1 MGSPS
6 STEFPEV
13 RAAAEPSRE
22 VVYVMPASRPPER
35 IGRYLALFL
44 LTVVTTTVV
53 GMGHYASFYAAFR
66 DIELPFSTWELMV
79 RGLWYSVSILAI
91 LGAHEFGHYYACR
104 YYGIDASL
112 PYFLPV
118 PLVLTGT
125 LGAFIRIR
133 QQIPT
138 KRALFDIGIAGPI
151 AGFVVLVPVLM
162 IGMYL
167 SQVIEVPK
175 DFEGDVFELGEPLL
189 FQFAAWLTFGSIGEG
204 FTVNMHPVGFAAW
217 FGMLATTLN
226 LFPIG
231 QTDGGHVSY
240 AVLGRHS
247 TWVSFATLA
256 CLVGLCFLSSTWVV
270 WTVLMAAMLVVI
282 GPQHPRTIDEHV
294 PFDTPRLWVAAFGL
308 AIFVLCF
315 TPVPLEFV
323 DLVGRLFHAIRP
335 PG

>member
-1 MGSPS
+1 MGSPFHS
-6 STEFPEV
+6 ELPEIRDGAELFPPGH
-13 RAAAEPSRE
+13 A
-22 VVYVMPASRPPER
+22 YVTAGSRPPER
-35 IGRYLALFL
+35 VWRYVVLFC
-44 LTVVTTTVV
+44 LTLVTTTLV
-53 GMGHYASFYAAFR
+53 GTSHYASFYLGFR
-66 DIELPFSTWELMV
+66 SMELPFSFWELTV
-79 RGLWYSVSILAI
+79 RGLWYSLSILSI

-104 YYGIDASL
+104 YYGVDASL

-118 PLVLTGT
+118 PIVLTGT

-151 AGFVVLVPVLM
+151 AGFVVVVPVLM

-175 DFEGDVFELGEPLL
+175 NFDGAVYELGEPLL
-189 FQFAAWLTFGSIGEG
+189 FKLAARLTFGPVPQGY
-204 FTVNMHPVGFAAW
+204 TVNMHPVAFAAW

-247 TWVSFATLA
+247 TTLSFGTLLA
-256 CLVGLCFLSSTWVV
+256 LVGLSFLSMSWIV
-270 WTVLMAAMLVVI
+270 WTVLMAAMLVFI
-282 GPQHPRTIDEHV
+282 GPRHPRTADDHV
-294 PFDTPRLWVAAFGL
+294 PLDHARIWL
-308 AIFVLCF
+308 AGFAVVMFALCF
-315 TPVPLEFV
+315 SPVPAELV
-323 DLVGRLFHAIRP
+323 DLVAR
-335 PG
+335 